1 MQNWKT
7 IELIKRENL
16 GENYW
21 VQGFFYEDF
30 GKKEYF
36 RRDFEE
42 LRYRDLSLFTLGQI
56 ESKII
61 LDVGCGD
68 GLYTLTFL
76 KLGARYVAGQDISVE
91 SVNRAQ
97 NNCKKNGFSN
107 FEIKSGNCEKLL
119 FDNSTFDTV
128 FSGDVFEHIT
138 KEQKINF
145 INEIYR
151 VLKPG
156 GFFTIKTPNKDYLMV
171 STLLKKTYSALK
183 FKNPF
188 KIHIPH
194 TKNNP
199 DNEHHGLTT
208 YKELSRIFSNT
219 MFHEPFVTYQVL
231 NKKNVPNIITRLFK
245 KSKYFNQHIIITVR
259 KPYFYGLYN

>member
-21 VQGFFYEDF
+21 AQGFFYEDF

-42 LRYRDLSLFTLGQI
+42 LRYRDLSPFTLGQI

-97 NNCKKNGFSN
+97 NNCKKWIF
-107 FEIKSGNCEKLL
+107 
-119 FDNSTFDTV
+119 
-128 FSGDVFEHIT
+128 
-138 KEQKINF
+138 
-145 INEIYR
+145 
-151 VLKPG
+151 
-156 GFFTIKTPNKDYLMV
+156 
-171 STLLKKTYSALK
+171 K
-183 FKNPF
+183 F
-188 KIHIPH
+188 
-194 TKNNP
+194 
-199 DNEHHGLTT
+199 
-208 YKELSRIFSNT
+208 
-219 MFHEPFVTYQVL
+219 
-231 NKKNVPNIITRLFK
+231 
-245 KSKYFNQHIIITVR
+245 
-259 KPYFYGLYN
+259 